1 MDVAGTLPCRQVLR
15 LKTQLP
21 EEGRFMDTGTSDHK
35 PLEAKAIEAAYE
47 ELERQAAE
55 NPSVLRVRKD
65 GDRAV
70 IDGSVDLD
78 ALVMVIVGSVAGG
91 P

>member
-1 MDVAGTLPCRQVLR
+1 
-15 LKTQLP
+15 
-21 EEGRFMDTGTSDHK
+21 MDTGTSDHK

-47 ELERQAAE
+47 ELQRQAAE

>member
-1 MDVAGTLPCRQVLR
+1 
-15 LKTQLP
+15 
-21 EEGRFMDTGTSDHK
+21 MDTSGSTHK

-70 IDGSVDLD
+70 IDGAVDLD